1 VTRSKELR
9 RIERAMTDLNVSELR
24 WGLAECELRQ
34 RHSKR
39 HSAQWYQIERR
50 IRAALAEVEGESK

>member
-9 RIERAMTDLNVSELR
+9 RIERAIADLNASELR
-24 WGLAECELRQ
+24 WALAECELRQ

-39 HSAQWYQIERR
+39 HSALWYQIEKR
-50 IRAALAEVEGESK
+50 IRAALAEAEGESK